1 MEIIC
6 PMAHDRT
13 LKKLSTRTVGVPA
26 EIRVDLYLLS
36 HGWNVHRSLAPNGSS
51 HLVAIKGR
59 NKILRVQVKSTFS
72 LSQLKNLRAGHNHL
86 LAVVVGGELHFRA
99 INKRVAA
106 MIPGCT
112 LARKA
117 KTAPRRQPPAQP

>member
-1 MEIIC
+1 MS
-6 PMAHDRT
+6 
-13 LKKLSTRTVGVPA
+13 L
-26 EIRVDLYLLS
+26 
-36 HGWNVHRSLAPNGSS
+36 GWDILRSLSPNGSTD
-51 HLVAIKGR
+51 LVAIKGR
-59 NKILRVQVKSTFS
+59 NKILRVQVKSTLS

-117 KTAPRRQPPAQP
+117 KPTPRKEPLVAPAKDQPKRNK

>member
-1 MEIIC
+1 M
-6 PMAHDRT
+6 
-13 LKKLSTRTVGVPA
+13 KKLSPGTVGA
-26 EIRVDLYLLS
+26 SSELRVAIYLLS
-36 HGWNVHRSLAPNGSS
+36 LGWDVHRSLSPNGSTD
-51 HLVAIKGR
+51 LVAIRGR
-59 NKILRVQVKSTFS
+59 RILRVQVKSTLS
-72 LSQLKNLRAGHNHL
+72 LSQSKNLRAGRNHL

-117 KTAPRRQPPAQP
+117 KPTPRLQPPAQPTKSQRKDTR

>member
-1 MEIIC
+1 V
-6 PMAHDRT
+6 
-13 LKKLSTRTVGVPA
+13 KLSPGTAGA
-26 EIRVDLYLLS
+26 ASELRVAIYLLS
-36 HGWNVHRSLAPNGSS
+36 LGWDVHRSLSPNGSTD
-51 HLVAIKGR
+51 LVAIRGR
-59 NKILRVQVKSTFS
+59 KFLRVQVKSTLS
-72 LSQLKNLRAGHNHL
+72 LSQSKNLRTGRNHL

-117 KTAPRRQPPAQP
+117 KAAPRTQPPTLPTKSHKRGER